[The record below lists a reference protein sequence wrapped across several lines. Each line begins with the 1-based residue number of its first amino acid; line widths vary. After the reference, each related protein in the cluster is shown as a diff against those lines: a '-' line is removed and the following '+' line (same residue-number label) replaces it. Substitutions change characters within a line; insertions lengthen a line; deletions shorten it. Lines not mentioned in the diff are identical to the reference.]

1 MSFEKKEVICFP
13 FDSLEGINLKLD
25 MELNEEEN
33 VEKETDDFK
42 QLNKLK
48 FKTKRYYLNENGK
61 KRIIKKGRKY
71 KPDDIRKKI
80 KVKIHK
86 TLKTIMNNNLKKA
99 GSFKFFK
106 YLPQLFIGNISQK
119 FNYNYLEF
127 TYKDLLLTDF
137 TICGKEYKNKKID
150 YNNYLNNKGTVE
162 YLEQN
167 IEISINSGF
176 YLIKN
181 MKYKDILKAYFSSKE
196 FEYSILELKNKK
208 EDSNYIIDYVNLSK
222 TYLDYFG
229 KINKKEENEIKE
241 DPEEYF
247 TFGVIEKHK
256 NNLNFQN
263 LNFLEYKLN

>member
-1 MSFEKKEVICFP
+1 MSNEKKEAICFP
-13 FDSLEGINLKLD
+13 FDSIDGINSIFE
-25 MELNEEEN
+25 MELKEEES
-33 VEKETDDFK
+33 KENGAYK
-42 QLNKLK
+42 LNELSKIK
-48 FKTKRYYLNENGK
+48 FKTKKYYLNEKGK
-61 KRIIKKGRKY
+61 KRIQRKGRKY

-99 GSFKFFK
+99 GSLRFFK
-106 YLPQLFIGNISQK
+106 YLPQLFVGNISQK

-208 EDSNYIIDYVNLSK
+208 EDFNYIIDYVNLSK

>member
-150 YNNYLNNKGTVE
+150 YNNYLNNKSTVE
-162 YLEQN
+162 YLERN
-167 IEISINSGF
+167 SEISINSGF
-176 YLIKN
+176 DLIKN
-181 MKYKDILKAYFSSKE
+181 MKYKDILKAYFSSKQY
-196 FEYSILELKNKK
+196 EYSILELKNKK
-208 EDSNYIIDYVNLSK
+208 EDSNYIIDYMKLSE
-222 TYLDYFG
+222 TYLDYYTNIKAKEKDELSEDSG
-229 KINKKEENEIKE
+229 K
-241 DPEEYF
+241 YF
-247 TFGVIEKHK
+247 TFGEYENDK
-256 NNLNFQN
+256 NKFKVTNENFI
-263 LNFLEYKLN
+263 EYKLN

>member
-150 YNNYLNNKGTVE
+150 YNNYLNNKSTVE
-162 YLEQN
+162 YLERN
-167 IEISINSGF
+167 SEISINSGF
-176 YLIKN
+176 DLIKN

>member
-1 MSFEKKEVICFP
+1 MSNEKKEAICFP
-13 FDSLEGINLKLD
+13 FDSLDGINPILE
-25 MELNEEEN
+25 MELKEEES
-33 VEKETDDFK
+33 KENGAYK
-42 QLNKLK
+42 LNELSKIK
-48 FKTKRYYLNENGK
+48 FKTKKYYLNEKGK
-61 KRIIKKGRKY
+61 KRIQRKGRKY

-99 GSFKFFK
+99 GSLRFFK
-106 YLPQLFIGNISQK
+106 YL
-119 FNYNYLEF
+119 
-127 TYKDLLLTDF
+127 LLLTDF
-137 TICGKEYKNKKID
+137 TICGKEYTNKNID

-247 TFGVIEKHK
+247 TFGVIEKQK

>member
-1 MSFEKKEVICFP
+1 MSNEKKEAICFP
-13 FDSLEGINLKLD
+13 FDSLDGINPILE
-25 MELNEEEN
+25 MELKEEES
-33 VEKETDDFK
+33 KENGAYK
-42 QLNKLK
+42 LNELSKIK
-48 FKTKRYYLNENGK
+48 FKTKKYYLN
-61 KRIIKKGRKY
+61 
-71 KPDDIRKKI
+71 
-80 KVKIHK
+80 
-86 TLKTIMNNNLKKA
+86 MNNNLKKA
-99 GSFKFFK
+99 GSLRFFK
-106 YLPQLFIGNISQK
+106 YLPQLFVGNISQK

-247 TFGVIEKHK
+247 TFGVIEKQK

>member
-1 MSFEKKEVICFP
+1 
-13 FDSLEGINLKLD
+13 
-25 MELNEEEN
+25 
-33 VEKETDDFK
+33 
-42 QLNKLK
+42 
-48 FKTKRYYLNENGK
+48 
-61 KRIIKKGRKY
+61 
-71 KPDDIRKKI
+71 
-80 KVKIHK
+80 
-86 TLKTIMNNNLKKA
+86 MNNNLKKA
-99 GSFKFFK
+99 GSLRFFK
-106 YLPQLFIGNISQK
+106 YLPQLFVGNISQK

-137 TICGKEYKNKKID
+137 TLCGKEYKNKKID

-208 EDSNYIIDYVNLSK
+208 EDFNYIIDYVNLSK